1 MEHLDFILWMLLFP
15 VTMSLQEYISAKK
28 REITKE
34 KPKEFSEETNSNAE
48 LLAIFIWFFV
58 GWLVF

>member
-1 MEHLDFILWMLLFP
+1 MEHLDFILWLLLFP

-34 KPKEFSEETNSNAE
+34 KAKEFSEKTNSNAE
-48 LLAIFIWFFV
+48 LLAIFIWFFI